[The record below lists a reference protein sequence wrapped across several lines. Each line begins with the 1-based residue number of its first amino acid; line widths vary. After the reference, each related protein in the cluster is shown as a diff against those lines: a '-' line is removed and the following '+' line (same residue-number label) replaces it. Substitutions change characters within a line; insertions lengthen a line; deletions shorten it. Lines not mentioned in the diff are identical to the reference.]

1 MTAGAPSSCRPSQP
15 SYKADAGASSSDQD
29 TDDDDD
35 VDDDDDHDHED
46 EDDAEGDE
54 QRGAQQALP
63 SPDIDA
69 ATPEA
74 AETEQDELLKTIQSS
89 SKKQQR

>member
-1 MTAGAPSSCRPSQP
+1 MTAGPPSSDTPSQP
-15 SYKADAGASSSDQD
+15 STESYQAAAGASSSDQD

-35 VDDDDDHDHED
+35 D
-46 EDDAEGDE
+46 EEEEE
-54 QRGAQQALP
+54 QLGAHPALI
-63 SPDIDA
+63 SPDNA
-69 ATPEA
+69 ATVPEA